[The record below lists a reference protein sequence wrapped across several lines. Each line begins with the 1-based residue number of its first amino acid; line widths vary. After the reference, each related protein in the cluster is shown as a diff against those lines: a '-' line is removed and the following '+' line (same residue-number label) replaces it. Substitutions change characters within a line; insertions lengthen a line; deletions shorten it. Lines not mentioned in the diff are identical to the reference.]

1 MNGILYAELY
11 AAFIT
16 RDTHSSFYL
25 RGILITNASGTCTE
39 DNLCMKK
46 TIALNI
52 YLCCNVLVLNDK
64 GEAGMLIKDQ
74 NRAPLFEA
82 LKDYH
87 AKNVIPFDVPG
98 HKHGAGLPEL
108 AGYVGKKVLEI
119 DVNAMECLDNIS
131 NPIGVI
137 KEAEELAAQA
147 YGAANAF
154 FLVNGTTSGVQ
165 AMIMAAC
172 RPGEKV
178 ILPRNA
184 HKSAIAGM
192 ILSGAVP
199 IYIQP
204 EINEDLGI
212 AMGITE
218 SSVRQ
223 AIASNPDARAVFVI
237 HPTYYGAVSDL
248 SAIVKIAHQH
258 EIAVLADEAHGAHFR
273 FHPQLPVSAME
284 LGADAS
290 ASSTHKTGGSLT
302 QSSLLLM
309 RDSMLDPN
317 YMKTTLNLTQTTSA
331 SYLLMGS
338 IDIARKQLAT
348 RGRDILGKVLDIVCR
363 AKEELNTVD
372 GLYAFGRE
380 LVGSP
385 GVFDYDDTKLGV
397 NVRKLGLSGYETEK
411 LLRKEYNIQVELADM
426 YNILAITAVGDTEG
440 SVGTLVQA
448 LKDIAKRHRNGEIR
462 EITRNMLKN
471 PEIVVS
477 PRDAYYSS
485 KKSVKLEDAVGSVS
499 GESIMVY
506 PPGIPL
512 VTPGEMITREIVEYA
527 KMLKAEECM
536 LQGTQDP
543 YADKILVLGR

>member
-1 MNGILYAELY
+1 M
-11 AAFIT
+11 
-16 RDTHSSFYL
+16 
-25 RGILITNASGTCTE
+25 TE
-39 DNLCMKK
+39 K
-46 TIALNI
+46 
-52 YLCCNVLVLNDK
+52 
-64 GEAGMLIKDQ
+64 EQ

-87 AKNVIPFDVPG
+87 SRNVIPFDVPG
-98 HKHGAGLPEL
+98 HKHGVGLSEL

-119 DVNAMECLDNIS
+119 DVNSMECLDNIC

-137 KEAEELAAQA
+137 KEAEELAARA
-147 YGAANAF
+147 YGAEKAF

-172 RPGEKV
+172 RPGEKI

-204 EINEDLGI
+204 EINEELGI
-212 AMGITE
+212 AMGMTVE
-218 SSVRQ
+218 SVLRTMEEH
-223 AIASNPDARAVFVI
+223 PDAKAVFVI

-248 SAIVKIAHQH
+248 AAIVEAAHGYGM
-258 EIAVLADEAHGAHFR
+258 AVLADEAHGAHFN
-273 FHPQLPVSAME
+273 FHPDLPASAME

-309 RDSMLDPN
+309 RSGILDPS

-331 SYLLMGS
+331 SYLLMTS
-338 IDIARKQLAT
+338 IDVARKQLAT
-348 RGRDILGKVLDIVCR
+348 RGKDILGRLLEIVR
-363 AKEELNTVD
+363 DAKAQLNEID
-372 GLYAFGRE
+372 GLYAFGSE

-385 GVFDYDDTKLGV
+385 GVFDFDDTKLGV
-397 NVRKLGLSGYETEK
+397 NVRELGLSGYDAEK

-426 YNILAITAVGDTEG
+426 YNILAITAVGDTEELIG
-440 SVGTLVQA
+440 SLVA
-448 LKDIAKRHRNGEIR
+448 AIKDLAKHHRNGDVR
-462 EITRNMLKN
+462 EITRGMLTN

-485 KKSVKLEDAVGSVS
+485 KKPVKLEESIGCVS
-499 GESIMVY
+499 GESIMAY

-527 KMLKAEECM
+527 KMLKAEKCM

-543 YADKILVLGR
+543 YVDTILVLGR

>member
-1 MNGILYAELY
+1 M
-11 AAFIT
+11 
-16 RDTHSSFYL
+16 L
-25 RGILITNASGTCTE
+25 R
-39 DNLCMKK
+39 
-46 TIALNI
+46 
-52 YLCCNVLVLNDK
+52 
-64 GEAGMLIKDQ
+64 KDQ

-87 AKNVIPFDVPG
+87 SRNVIPFDVPG
-98 HKHGAGLPEL
+98 HKHGAGLSEL

-119 DVNAMECLDNIS
+119 DVNSMECLDNIS

-147 YGAANAF
+147 YGATNAF

-172 RPGEKV
+172 RPGEKI

-199 IYIQP
+199 VYIQP
-204 EINEDLGI
+204 EIDVELGI

-223 AIASNPDARAVFVI
+223 SMESNPDAKAVFVI

-248 SAIVKIAHQH
+248 ASIIKAAR
-258 EIAVLADEAHGAHFR
+258 EYEMAVLVDEAHGAHFH
-273 FHPQLPVSAME
+273 FHPQLPTGAME

-302 QSSLLLM
+302 QSSMLLM
-309 RDSMLDPN
+309 RDSILDPK
-317 YMKTTLNLTQTTSA
+317 YMKTILNLTQTTSA
-331 SYLLMGS
+331 SYLLMSS

-348 RGRDILGKVLDIVCR
+348 RGRDILGRVLEIVR
-363 AKEELNTVD
+363 GAKEELNAVD
-372 GLYAFGRE
+372 GLYAFGKE
-380 LVGSP
+380 LIGSP
-385 GVFDYDDTKLGV
+385 GVFDYDDTKLGI

-411 LLRKEYNIQVELADM
+411 LLRKEYNIQIELADM
-426 YNILAITAVGDTEG
+426 YNILAITAVGDTRE
-440 SVGTLVQA
+440 SVGALVQA
-448 LKDIAKRHRNGEIR
+448 LKSIAKIHRNGKTR
-462 EITRNMLKN
+462 EITRAMLKN

-485 KKSVKLEDAVGSVS
+485 KKSVKLEDAIGAVS

-512 VTPGEMITREIVEYA
+512 ITPGEMITREIVEHVRL
-527 KMLKAEECM
+527 LKAEECM

-543 YADKILVLGR
+543 YVDRILILGR

>member
-1 MNGILYAELY
+1 
-11 AAFIT
+11 
-16 RDTHSSFYL
+16 
-25 RGILITNASGTCTE
+25 
-39 DNLCMKK
+39 
-46 TIALNI
+46 
-52 YLCCNVLVLNDK
+52 
-64 GEAGMLIKDQ
+64 MLEKEQ

-87 AKNVIPFDVPG
+87 SRNVIPFDVPG
-98 HKHGAGLPEL
+98 HKHGVGLPEL
-108 AGYVGKKVLEI
+108 ADYVGKKVLEI
-119 DVNAMECLDNIS
+119 DVNSMECLDNLC

-137 KEAEELAAQA
+137 KEAEELAARA
-147 YGAANAF
+147 YGAENAF

-172 RPGEKV
+172 RPGEKI

-184 HKSAIAGM
+184 HKSAISGM

-204 EINEDLGI
+204 EINEELGI
-212 AMGITE
+212 AMGMTVE
-218 SSVRQ
+218 SVLRT
-223 AIASNPDARAVFVI
+223 IEEHPDAKAVFVI

-248 SAIVKIAHQH
+248 AAIVEAAHRYGM
-258 EIAVLADEAHGAHFR
+258 AVLADEAHGAHFH
-273 FHPQLPVSAME
+273 FHSDLPASAME

-309 RDSMLDPN
+309 RGGILDPK

-331 SYLLMGS
+331 SYLLMTS

-348 RGRDILGKVLDIVCR
+348 RGKDILGRLLEIVR
-363 AKEELNTVD
+363 DAKAQLNEID
-372 GLYAFGRE
+372 GLYAFDRD

-385 GVFDYDDTKLGV
+385 GVFDFDDTKLGV
-397 NVRKLGLSGYETEK
+397 NVRRLGLSGYEVEK

-426 YNILAITAVGDTEG
+426 YNILAITAVGDTEESIG
-440 SVGTLVQA
+440 SLVTA
-448 LKDIAKRHRNGEIR
+448 IKDLAKRHRNGDVK
-462 EITRNMLKN
+462 EITRGMLAN

-485 KKSVKLEDAVGSVS
+485 KKPVKLEESIGCVS
-499 GESIMVY
+499 GESIMAY

-512 VTPGEMITREIVEYA
+512 VTPGEMITREIVEYV
-527 KMLKAEECM
+527 KLLKAEKCM

-543 YADKILVLGR
+543 YVETILVLGR

>member
-1 MNGILYAELY
+1 M
-11 AAFIT
+11 
-16 RDTHSSFYL
+16 
-25 RGILITNASGTCTE
+25 TE
-39 DNLCMKK
+39 KEQ
-46 TIALNI
+46 
-52 YLCCNVLVLNDK
+52 Y
-64 GEAGMLIKDQ
+64 
-74 NRAPLFEA
+74 RAPLFEA

-87 AKNVIPFDVPG
+87 SRNVIPFDVPG
-98 HKHGAGLPEL
+98 HKHGVGLPEL

-119 DVNAMECLDNIS
+119 DVNSMECLDNLN

-137 KEAEELAAQA
+137 KEAEELAARA
-147 YGAANAF
+147 YGAEKAF

-172 RPGEKV
+172 RPGEKI

-204 EINEDLGI
+204 EINEELGI
-212 AMGITE
+212 AMGMTVE
-218 SSVRQ
+218 SVLRTMEEH
-223 AIASNPDARAVFVI
+223 PDAKAVFVI

-248 SAIVKIAHQH
+248 AAIVEAAHRYGM
-258 EIAVLADEAHGAHFR
+258 AVLADEAHGAHFN
-273 FHPQLPVSAME
+273 FHPALPASAME

-309 RDSMLDPN
+309 RGGILDPN

-331 SYLLMGS
+331 SYLLMTS

-348 RGRDILGKVLDIVCR
+348 RGKDILGRLLEIVR
-363 AKEELNTVD
+363 DAKAQLNEID

-385 GVFDYDDTKLGV
+385 GVFDFDDTKLGV
-397 NVRKLGLSGYETEK
+397 NVRELGLSGYEVEK

-426 YNILAITAVGDTEG
+426 YNILAITAVGDTEETIG
-440 SVGTLVQA
+440 ALVA
-448 LKDIAKRHRNGEIR
+448 AIKDLAKRHRNGDVR
-462 EITRNMLKN
+462 EITRGMLAN

-485 KKSVKLEDAVGSVS
+485 KKPVKLEESIGCVS
-499 GESIMVY
+499 GESIMAY

-527 KMLKAEECM
+527 KLLKAEKCM

-543 YADKILVLGR
+543 YVDTILVLGR

>member
-1 MNGILYAELY
+1 M
-11 AAFIT
+11 
-16 RDTHSSFYL
+16 
-25 RGILITNASGTCTE
+25 TE
-39 DNLCMKK
+39 K
-46 TIALNI
+46 
-52 YLCCNVLVLNDK
+52 
-64 GEAGMLIKDQ
+64 EQ

-87 AKNVIPFDVPG
+87 SRNVIPFDVPG
-98 HKHGAGLPEL
+98 HKHGVGLPEL

-119 DVNAMECLDNIS
+119 DVNSMECLDNIN

-137 KEAEELAAQA
+137 KEAEELAARA
-147 YGAANAF
+147 YGAEKAF

-172 RPGEKV
+172 RPGEKI

-204 EINEDLGI
+204 EINEELGI
-212 AMGITE
+212 AMGMTVE
-218 SSVRQ
+218 SVLRTMEEH
-223 AIASNPDARAVFVI
+223 PDAKAVFVI

-248 SAIVKIAHQH
+248 AAIVEAAHGYGM
-258 EIAVLADEAHGAHFR
+258 AVLADEAHGAHFN
-273 FHPQLPVSAME
+273 FHPDLPVSAME

-309 RDSMLDPN
+309 RSGILDPS

-331 SYLLMGS
+331 SYLLMTS

-348 RGRDILGKVLDIVCR
+348 RGKDILGRLLEIVR
-363 AKEELNTVD
+363 DAKAQLNEID
-372 GLYAFGRE
+372 GLYAFGSE

-385 GVFDYDDTKLGV
+385 GVFDFDDTKLGV
-397 NVRKLGLSGYETEK
+397 NVRELGLSGYDAEK

-426 YNILAITAVGDTEG
+426 YNILAITAVGDTEESIG
-440 SVGTLVQA
+440 ALVA
-448 LKDIAKRHRNGEIR
+448 AIKGLAKHHRNGDVR
-462 EITRNMLKN
+462 EITRGMLTN

-485 KKSVKLEDAVGSVS
+485 KKPVKLEESIGCVS
-499 GESIMVY
+499 GESIMAY

-527 KMLKAEECM
+527 KLLKAEKCM

-543 YADKILVLGR
+543 YVDTILVLGR

>member
-1 MNGILYAELY
+1 ML
-11 AAFIT
+11 
-16 RDTHSSFYL
+16 
-25 RGILITNASGTCTE
+25 
-39 DNLCMKK
+39 
-46 TIALNI
+46 
-52 YLCCNVLVLNDK
+52 DK
-64 GEAGMLIKDQ
+64 EQ
-74 NRAPLFEA
+74 NRVPLFEA

-87 AKNVIPFDVPG
+87 SRNVIPFDVPG

-108 AGYVGKKVLEI
+108 ADYVGKKMLEI

-137 KEAEELAAQA
+137 REAEALAARA
-147 YGAANAF
+147 YGADNAF

-172 RPGEKV
+172 RPGEKI

-204 EINEDLGI
+204 EINGDLGI
-212 AMGITE
+212 AMGITAD
-218 SSVRQ
+218 SIKQ
-223 AIASNPDARAVFVI
+223 AIESHPDARAIFVI

-248 SAIVKIAHQH
+248 AAIAKIAHRYGM
-258 EIAVLADEAHGAHFR
+258 AVLADEAHGAHFN
-273 FHPQLPVSAME
+273 FHPQLPASAME

-290 ASSTHKTGGSLT
+290 ASSIHKTGGSLT
-302 QSSLLLM
+302 QSSMLLM
-309 RDSMLDPN
+309 RDDILDPK

-331 SYLLMGS
+331 SYLLMAS
-338 IDIARKQLAT
+338 LDIARKQLAT
-348 RGRDILGKVLDIVCR
+348 RGRDILGRLLGIVR
-363 AKEELNTVD
+363 EAKEELNSVD

-380 LVGSP
+380 LVGCP

-426 YNILAITAVGDTEG
+426 YNILAITAVGDTKESIG
-440 SVGTLVQA
+440 SLVVA
-448 LKDIAKRHRNGEIR
+448 LKDLAKYHRNGNVSK
-462 EITRNMLKN
+462 ITQGMLKN

-485 KKSVKLEDAVGSVS
+485 KKSVPLEEAVGYVS

-512 VTPGEMITREIVEYA
+512 VTPGEMMTEEIVAYA
-527 KMLKAEECM
+527 KLLKEEECM

-543 YADKILVLGR
+543 YVDTILVLGQ

>member
-1 MNGILYAELY
+1 M
-11 AAFIT
+11 
-16 RDTHSSFYL
+16 
-25 RGILITNASGTCTE
+25 TE
-39 DNLCMKK
+39 K
-46 TIALNI
+46 
-52 YLCCNVLVLNDK
+52 
-64 GEAGMLIKDQ
+64 EQ

-87 AKNVIPFDVPG
+87 SRNVIPFDVPG
-98 HKHGAGLPEL
+98 HKHGVGLPEL

-119 DVNAMECLDNIS
+119 DVNSMECLDNIC

-137 KEAEELAAQA
+137 KEAEELAARA
-147 YGAANAF
+147 YGAEKAF

-172 RPGEKV
+172 RPGEKI

-204 EINEDLGI
+204 EINEELGI
-212 AMGITE
+212 AMGMTVD
-218 SSVRQ
+218 SVLRTMEEH
-223 AIASNPDARAVFVI
+223 PDAKAVFVI

-248 SAIVKIAHQH
+248 AAIVEAAHGYGM
-258 EIAVLADEAHGAHFR
+258 AVLADEAHGAHFN
-273 FHPQLPVSAME
+273 FHPNLPASAME

-309 RDSMLDPN
+309 RSGILDPN

-331 SYLLMGS
+331 SYLLMTS
-338 IDIARKQLAT
+338 IDVARKQLAT
-348 RGRDILGKVLDIVCR
+348 RGKDILGRLLEIVR
-363 AKEELNTVD
+363 DAKAQLNEID
-372 GLYAFGRE
+372 GLYAFGSE

-385 GVFDYDDTKLGV
+385 GVFDFDDTKLGV
-397 NVRKLGLSGYETEK
+397 NVRELGLSGYDAEK

-426 YNILAITAVGDTEG
+426 YNILAITAVGDTEESIG
-440 SVGTLVQA
+440 SLVA
-448 LKDIAKRHRNGEIR
+448 AIKDLAKHHRNGDVR
-462 EITRNMLKN
+462 EITRGMLTN

-485 KKSVKLEDAVGSVS
+485 KKPVKLEESIGCVS
-499 GESIMVY
+499 GESIMAY

-527 KMLKAEECM
+527 KMLKAEKCM

-543 YADKILVLGR
+543 YVDTILVLGR